1 MRSQSEILRE
11 VVQGTNQALGPKYF
25 QCLTRS
31 LASAFES
38 RYCLVTQC
46 SSAHPGRVQ
55 TLAFWAGDDFIP
67 NIEYDLLAT
76 PCEKVILEG
85 TSCVYGSNIQALFPD
100 DQDLVDLGVESYAA
114 APMIGS
120 EGSSLGHLVIMDT
133 RPLDPS
139 GTDPS
144 LLELFADRAAAELER
159 VRASEELAQSE
170 ARLRQVIDL
179 APCFIFAKDSESR
192 YILANQAVADAFG
205 TTVQEVIGKSDQEL
219 ASSPEEAE
227 SFRHDDQ
234 QVIGS
239 GQSKVRYEETIT
251 DTAGR
256 TRHLQTTKIR
266 FHTGD
271 TGQPAVLGVS
281 MDVTGQREA
290 EDALRA
296 VVKGTAATLGKAFFR
311 SLAQHLALALGTQY
325 AVVAEFH
332 GQMVRTRAV
341 WAGDQ
346 FLDGVEYELD
356 GSPCERVALSRETTA
371 FPEAL
376 QELFRSHAL
385 IAQMGA
391 ESYLGTP
398 LFNVDREPI
407 GLLAVLDQQPMGD
420 QEQKARLLSIF
431 ASRAAAEMEREQLDE
446 HRQRLQS
453 QVLHVQ
459 KLESL
464 GLLAGGIAHDFN
476 NLLYA
481 IMGNAELAQ
490 IRLEEG
496 ANEQVDKH
504 LEEILR
510 ASQRSADLTHQMLA
524 YSGQGSFVV
533 TRIDLNAS
541 IREMID
547 LLSVSISKKAQ
558 IELDLD
564 PDLPTLE
571 GDATQIRQILMNLV
585 TNASDAI
592 GDRPGTIRIRTG
604 TQEVGS
610 DMPADAYS
618 TEELPP
624 GQYLFVEV
632 ADDGCGMDA
641 DTLQRLFDPF
651 FTTKTTGRGLGLAAL
666 LGITRS
672 HQGTVRVQS
681 RKGEGS
687 VFTIL
692 LPPSDKNLQGPALQ
706 IKQGAPDW
714 RGEGLVLLADDEQ
727 IVRVITGEML
737 KQLGFDVVSAENGR
751 RAVELFHKLHSKIR
765 LVVLDMMMPELDGL
779 EAFHQMKDIKPDVKV
794 LLASGFS
801 LQAIHQPAT
810 GGIDGFLQKPIR
822 LDELQAE
829 LCRILG

>member
-11 VVQGTNQALGPKYF
+11 VIQGTNQALGLKYF

-31 LASAFES
+31 LASAFET

-46 SSAHPGRVQ
+46 SLSHPGRVQ

-67 NIEYDLLAT
+67 NIEYDILAT
-76 PCEKVILEG
+76 PCKKVILEG

-100 DQDLVDLGVESYAA
+100 DQDLVDLGAESYAA
-114 APMIGS
+114 VPMIGS
-120 EGSSLGHLVIMDT
+120 AGSSVGHLVIMDT
-133 RPLDPS
+133 RPLDTS
-139 GTDPS
+139 RTDPS
-144 LLELFADRAAAELER
+144 ILELFADRAAAELER
-159 VRASEELAQSE
+159 TRASAELEQSE

-205 TTVQEVIGKSDQEL
+205 TTIQGIIGKSDWEL

-227 SFRHDDQ
+227 SYRHDDQ
-234 QVIGS
+234 QVIDS
-239 GQSKVRYEETIT
+239 GEAKVRFEETIT
-251 DTAGR
+251 DTTGR
-256 TRHLQTTKIR
+256 KRHLQTTKIR

-281 MDVTGQREA
+281 MDVTEQRRA
-290 EDALRA
+290 EEALRA

-311 SLAQHLALALGTQY
+311 SLAQHLALALNTQY

-346 FLDGVEYELD
+346 FLDGLEYALE
-356 GSPCERVALSRETTA
+356 GSPCERVAQRRETTA

-376 QELFRSHAL
+376 QELFRTHSL

-481 IMGNAELAQ
+481 IMGNADLAQ
-490 IRLEEG
+490 VRLEEG
-496 ANEQVDKH
+496 SYEKVDGH

-541 IREMID
+541 IREMLD
-547 LLSVSISKKAQ
+547 LLSVSISKKAR
-558 IELDLD
+558 IELDLAS
-564 PDLPTLE
+564 DLPTLE

-604 TQEVGS
+604 TREIGS
-610 DMPADAYS
+610 EILADAYS
-618 TEELPP
+618 TEQLPP
-624 GQYLFVEV
+624 GTYLFVEV
-632 ADDGCGMDA
+632 EDDGCGMA
-641 DTLQRLFDPF
+641 PETLQRLFDPF

-681 RKGEGS
+681 REGEGS
-687 VFTIL
+687 IFTIL
-692 LPPSDKNLQGPALQ
+692 LPPSDNKLHGSAPQ
-706 IKQGAPDW
+706 ITEDAPDW

-737 KQLGFDVVSAENGR
+737 KQLGFQVVSVENGL
-751 RAVELFHKLHSKIR
+751 RAVEVFRERHEKIR

-779 EAFHQMKDIKPDVKV
+779 EAFHQMKEIDPEVKV

-801 LQAIHQPAT
+801 LQAIHQPES

-822 LDELQAE
+822 LDELQSE